1 MRESQQFMKVHLAIL
16 LGAAL
21 AQSPG
26 AIPSFEVASIRPATP
41 PSIAAM
47 RGGAF
52 RGSTIDGSH
61 LDFEFV
67 SLSDVLPYA
76 FRVKPYQIVAPP
88 WIGEQRWNIL
98 ATLPAG
104 STPDQAPEMM
114 QKLLAERFKLE
125 FHREKREQPVY
136 QLQVAPGGPKV
147 EVSNGGEF
155 KQWDGSFPGFNFSG
169 NGPLQRGGGLISG
182 RILEQ
187 PNCGQR
193 WEFIPLSMSTF
204 AYALGLFTG
213 RRVVDETGM
222 KGDYK
227 VVLDINSDTQYA
239 INQNLFRGNGLPAP
253 AGGGARGGGG
263 RGGPAGGPAGQGQQ
277 PTAPPNN
284 LFECTN
290 DAQQRN
296 AGTDG
301 NLSML
306 FQAVQK
312 LGLKL
317 QAGRAPIETIVV
329 DRMEKTP
336 TEN

>member
-1 MRESQQFMKVHLAIL
+1 MRRHLAAMLI
-16 LGAAL
+16 GAGICSTAVSVIR
-21 AQSPG
+21 AQTPASSP
-26 AIPSFEVASIRPATP
+26 AFEVASIRPASP
-41 PSIAAM
+41 PSPAAI
-47 RGGAF
+47 RGGQF

-67 SLSDVLPYA
+67 TLSDVLPYA
-76 FRVKPYQIVAPP
+76 FQIKPYQLVAPS
-88 WIGEQRWNIL
+88 WIRDARWNIL

-104 STPDQAPEMM
+104 SSPDQAPEMM

-136 QLQVAPGGPKV
+136 ELQVAAGGPKV
-147 EVSNGGEF
+147 EVSTGGDF
-155 KQWDGSFPGFNFSG
+155 KMWDGSFPGFNFSG
-169 NGPLQRGGGLISG
+169 AGPLQRGGGLISG
-182 RILEQ
+182 RIVDQ

-204 AYALGLFTG
+204 AYALSLFTG
-213 RRVVDETGM
+213 RPVVDETEL

-227 VVLDINSDTQYA
+227 VILEINADTMYA
-239 INQNLFRGNGLPAP
+239 MNQNMFRGSGLPSP
-253 AGGGARGGGG
+253 GGPRGGGG
-263 RGGPAGGPAGQGQQ
+263 RGGPGPAGDRGQT
-277 PTAPPNN
+277 PAPPPND
-284 LFECTN
+284 LAACIN
-290 DAQQRN
+290 DATERS

-317 QAGRAPIETIVV
+317 QQGRAPIETIVV